1 MKLDNTVSDV
11 VNLFPS
17 SDTLRPPKGTSY
29 IKFPAHTVTH
39 RYVWRGEGT
48 RTLDRHRLNTYRSS
62 N

>member
-29 IKFPAHTVTH
+29 IKFLAHIVTH
-39 RYVWRGEGT
+39 RYVWRGEGI
-48 RTLDRHRLNTYRSS
+48 RTLDITRFSGL
-62 N
+62 